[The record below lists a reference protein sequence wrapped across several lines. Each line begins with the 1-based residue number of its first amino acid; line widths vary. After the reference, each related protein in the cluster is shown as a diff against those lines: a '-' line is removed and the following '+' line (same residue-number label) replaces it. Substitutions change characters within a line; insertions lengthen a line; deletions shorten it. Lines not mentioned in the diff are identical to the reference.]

1 MASQTDGSEML
12 SHLWQNLTDL
22 SVSDPEAYN
31 RIAVE
36 SAKQFHQSR
45 RRAPLPFLCIGAYAA
60 LNEEAIG

>member
-36 SAKQFHQSR
+36 SAKQFHHSR
-45 RRAPLPFLCIGAYAA
+45 RRAPLPYLCIGAYAA